1 LKINLDKIIAADH
14 KVIRQINR
22 LNVLNTIR
30 DLQAISRVKISKI
43 TGLNKST
50 ITNIVGEL
58 IEEGLV
64 YEESL
69 GQSAVGRKPIILKL
83 NEKSHIFG
91 AIEVSLCRTN
101 LAICDL
107 GGNVLA
113 HREIPTQ
120 AGNGEKFFK
129 TCGKLLAKMAGSFN
143 KIPMVGVGISI
154 CVLINHLEGVIYADN
169 SLKWVNVD
177 VRGIVEREMGCKV
190 FVDNDGKAG
199 ALGELW
205 FAPEAQDLSS
215 FVFVWVCEGIGVGM
229 VMNNELYHGFCG
241 LDGQF
246 GPQLIKFEGDLE
258 DIPKED
264 FWEETA
270 SDLAAVNR
278 YSELSGV
285 PRGDNIEKDIL
296 RVVELARKGN
306 QHAVHALKETARYLG
321 VGIANI
327 NNGLGPER
335 IIVGG
340 KIVQVW
346 DLIFPEMIRQVERQT
361 IYNVMPLR
369 EVIVPSSLDSP
380 PFSGAKAM
388 VIREVFGTYQIWS
401 RGA

>member
-1 LKINLDKIIAADH
+1 MKINLDKIIAADH

-30 DLQAISRVKISKI
+30 DREAISRVAISRL

-50 ITNIVGEL
+50 ISNIVGEL
-58 IEEGLV
+58 INEGLV

-69 GQSAVGRKPIILKL
+69 GQSAVGRKPIILRL
-83 NEKSHIFG
+83 NEKSRIFG
-91 AIEVSLCRTN
+91 AVEVRLNRTT

-107 GGNVLA
+107 GGNILER
-113 HREIPTQ
+113 REVKTVP
-120 AGNGEKFFK
+120 GEGEKFF
-129 TCGKLLAKMAGSFN
+129 TACGRMLAEMTSAYKVPN
-143 KIPMVGVGISI
+143 VGVGVSI

-177 VRGIVEREMGCKV
+177 VRDIIEKETGCKV
-190 FVDNDGKAG
+190 FMDNDGKAG

-215 FVFVWVCEGIGVGM
+215 FVFVWVCEGIGVGL
-229 VMNNELYHGFCG
+229 VMNNDLYHGHRG

-246 GPQLIKFEGDLE
+246 GPQLIKFDGNLE
-258 DIPKED
+258 DIPKEN
-264 FWEETA
+264 FWEESA
-270 SDLAAVNR
+270 SDLAVVNR
-278 YSELSGV
+278 YSEISGV
-285 PRGDNIEKDIL
+285 PRGDNIEKDMQQVID
-296 RVVELARKGN
+296 LARNGDS
-306 QHAVHALKETARYLG
+306 HAIRALKETARYLG

-340 KIVQVW
+340 KVVQVW
-346 DLIFPEMIRQVERQT
+346 DLIFPELIRQVEKQT
-361 IYNVMPLR
+361 IYKVIPPR

-380 PFSGAKAM
+380 PFQGAKAL
-388 VIREVFGTYQIWS
+388 VIREVFGSYKIWS
-401 RGA
+401 